1 MLVFAE
7 ARGAALS
14 LDNPTWGVVRLVAY
28 AFHSDLLKSFD
39 GNPHVIT

>member
-7 ARGAALS
+7 AHGAALS

-39 GNPHVIT
+39 GTTDIIT